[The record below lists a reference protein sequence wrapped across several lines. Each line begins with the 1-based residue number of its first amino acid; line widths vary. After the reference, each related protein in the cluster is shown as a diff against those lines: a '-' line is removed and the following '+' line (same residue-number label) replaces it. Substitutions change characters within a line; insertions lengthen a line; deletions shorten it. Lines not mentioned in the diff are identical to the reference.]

1 MKTIIQV
8 VQHLRPGG
16 IETMALDLQ
25 KFKLKNEQ
33 VFIVSLE
40 DSESEALQKW
50 PRLKA
55 FQENLF
61 FMDKKPGFRMGLIF
75 ELKKLFKKLKVDYVH
90 THHIGPLIYAGL
102 AARLGGIKDIVHTE
116 HDAWHLNDAKR
127 RNLQKWVVR
136 LVRPTVIAD
145 AHTVASNFK
154 KHLNTTEPKVIL
166 NGIDTQKF
174 TPGSQKEA
182 RDKFNLPQGVK
193 LIGTSGRLEA
203 VKGQEYLIDAI
214 CHLPHEYHLAIAG
227 IGSLE
232 TDLKTQVRLL
242 NLSKRVHFLG
252 LVDDMPDFYRSLD
265 LFCLPSLEEG
275 MPLSTLEA
283 QSCGVKTIA
292 TNAGGTRETVCPI
305 TGYIIEKSK
314 NYKLLQKTIIDAMT
328 ISTTGNP
335 RDFVVK
341 KADVRIMAKSYA
353 SLRLEKYRE
362 A

>member
-1 MKTIIQV
+1 MKTVIQV

-33 VFIVSLE
+33 IFIVSLE

-55 FQENLF
+55 FQDRLF
-61 FMDKKPGFRMGLIF
+61 FMNKEPGFKTGLIF
-75 ELKKLFKKLKVDYVH
+75 DLRKLFKKLNVDHVH
-90 THHIGPLIYAGL
+90 THHIGPLLYGGL
-102 AARLGGIKDIVHTE
+102 AARLAGIKHIVHTE
-116 HDAWHLNDAKR
+116 HDAWHLNNDKR
-127 RNLQKWVVR
+127 RKLQKWVMR

-145 AHTVASNFK
+145 ARTVASNFK
-154 KHLNTTEPKVIL
+154 NKLNTIEPKVIL
-166 NGIDTQKF
+166 NGIDTNKF
-174 TPGSQKEA
+174 TLGSQKKA
-182 RDKFNLPQGVK
+182 REQFNLPQDVI

-214 CHLPHEYHLAIAG
+214 CHLPEEYHLAIAG

-232 TDLKTQVRLL
+232 AELKTQVRHL

-252 LVDDMPDFYRSLD
+252 LVDNMPDFYRSLD

-283 QSCGVKTIA
+283 QACGIKTIA
-292 TNAGGTRETVCPI
+292 TNVGGTKETVCPI
-305 TGYIIEKSK
+305 TGYVIKESK
-314 NYKLLQKTIIDAMT
+314 NYTLLRKTILDAMA
-328 ISTTGNP
+328 ISTPGNP

-353 SLRLEKYRE
+353 SLRLENYKK